1 MEMYDAITEETNR
14 LKIDLDHE
22 LQMLRKEINSQE
34 NLIRGQVDKLHK
46 QEAQTLRNEIKTEQ
60 SAHQMTIFAQLEAKI
75 ASEVKQLQ

>member
-34 NLIRGQVDKLHK
+34 NLIRGQVDRLHK
-46 QEAQTLRNEIKTEQ
+46 QEAQTLRNEIKTE
-60 SAHQMTIFAQLEAKI
+60 
-75 ASEVKQLQ
+75 

>member
-1 MEMYDAITEETNR
+1 MEMYDAITEEANR

-34 NLIRGQVDKLHK
+34 NLIRGQVDRLHK

-60 SAHQMTIFAQLEAKI
+60 SAN
-75 ASEVKQLQ
+75 

>member
-34 NLIRGQVDKLHK
+34 NLIRGQVDRLHK

-60 SAHQMTIFAQLEAKI
+60 SAH
-75 ASEVKQLQ
+75 